1 MSKLGV
7 TKERCFCC
15 IDCASSCSPK
25 LFSFDLYWILT
36 FVCFGNA
43 FWHGLLLCPLLRLN
57 WQCILWL
64 VFISFHFRF
73 CFLIWLLSVNYD
85 IVYLYMIV
93 FIQMFVCMCMFVYVW
108 IFMFVCLFVGCTHAR
123 PALGAGVDSD
133 DGNRLGVATRR
144 ERRVTWRRDYVD
156 RWVAAHHL
164 IGHRRQQAVSGE
176 MGHGEHD
183 MLDSVRRWT
192 REGMGGEGRKG
203 FCEMISNII
212 ACPGR
217 SV

>member
-1 MSKLGV
+1 MSELGV
-7 TKERCFCC
+7 TKERFCC

-108 IFMFVCLFVGCTHAR
+108 MFMFVCVFVGRTHAR
-123 PALGAGVDSD
+123 RWGRGSTRTTEIGLGSRHGGNGVSRGGGTMWTGGWRHTILLDI
-133 DGNRLGVATRR
+133 DGNRG
-144 ERRVTWRRDYVD
+144 
-156 RWVAAHHL
+156 
-164 IGHRRQQAVSGE
+164 
-176 MGHGEHD
+176 
-183 MLDSVRRWT
+183 
-192 REGMGGEGRKG
+192 
-203 FCEMISNII
+203 
-212 ACPGR
+212 
-217 SV
+217 